1 MSSGLERVL
10 PPSGIVHAT
19 EHSDQRRREREHEQ
33 HNEQQHNDQQSGEQ
47 PSGEGFEEALTGEGN
62 LPAGASAGPQAEEP
76 AVLVETNQE
85 VSHTLDGIAAY
96 RAAAERALRQ
106 PAGPHSALPA
116 SRSLPQRA
124 TRDHQPPAVVRH
136 AYEDHGGQIE
146 HHAVNVAT

>member
-33 HNEQQHNDQQSGEQ
+33 HNDQQQ
-47 PSGEGFEEALTGEGN
+47 SGEGFEGALTGEGHA
-62 LPAGASAGPQAEEP
+62 LAASAGPQAEEP

-96 RAAAERALRQ
+96 RAAAERALHQ

-116 SRSLPQRA
+116 SRSLPLRA

>member
-33 HNEQQHNDQQSGEQ
+33 HNDQQSGEQ
-47 PSGEGFEEALTGEGN
+47 QSGEGFEEALTGESN
-62 LPAGASAGPQAEEP
+62 LLADAGAGPQAEEP

>member
-10 PPSGIVHAT
+10 PPSGIVQAT
-19 EHSDQRRREREHEQ
+19 EHSDHRRREREHEQ
-33 HNEQQHNDQQSGEQ
+33 HNEQQSGEQ
-47 PSGEGFEEALTGEGN
+47 QSGEGFEDALTGEGN
-62 LPAGASAGPQAEEP
+62 LMAGAIAGPQAEEP
-76 AVLVETNQE
+76 AVLVETSPE

-96 RAAAERALRQ
+96 RAAADQAQRR
-106 PAGPHSALPA
+106 PSGPHSALPA
-116 SRSLPQRA
+116 SRPLPQCA

>member
-33 HNEQQHNDQQSGEQ
+33 HNEQQ
-47 PSGEGFEEALTGEGN
+47 SGEGFEEALTGEGN
-62 LPAGASAGPQAEEP
+62 LLADAGAGPQAEEP

-106 PAGPHSALPA
+106 PAGPHSPLSA